1 MLGGSCF
8 LSRLECIILGSGT
21 RGSKPR
27 IPAEMTGSEGIVMEP
42 PNRLD
47 KLSRHGTSE
56 PEAISPTDMETLM
69 HVISHDLRAPIV
81 TIQGFC
87 QELTMACNRLNELFE
102 EEALSNQ
109 VREHLNPLVTQD
121 IPEAVRF
128 IRAGADNVSSVASGI
143 LRFIR
148 LGQMSIQWEGLDV
161 NRLVMGIVASM
172 EFQLKKKGV
181 VVHIGDLPDCTGDDV
196 LVTQVFAN
204 LIDNA
209 QKYLDPGRPGEIII
223 SGKTVNGWS
232 VYAIGDNGIGIPA
245 EHHAHIFQV
254 FHRLD
259 PKQKDGQGLGLAI
272 VRRIIDR
279 HQGKIEVQSTP
290 GEGTTFRV
298 YLPRAIVVE
307 EGEHHES

>member
-1 MLGGSCF
+1 
-8 LSRLECIILGSGT
+8 
-21 RGSKPR
+21 
-27 IPAEMTGSEGIVMEP
+27 MEL
-42 PNRLD
+42 PNRPD
-47 KLSRHGTSE
+47 KLSKLGTGE
-56 PEAISPTDMETLM
+56 PEAVSPTDMETLM

-102 EEALSNQ
+102 EEALSDQ
-109 VREHLNPLVTQD
+109 AREHLNPLVTQD

-128 IRAGADNVSSVASGI
+128 IRAGADNVSSVTSGI

-148 LGQMSIQWEGLDV
+148 LGQMAIQWEGLDV
-161 NRLVMGIVASM
+161 NRLVMGIVTSM
-172 EFQLKKKGV
+172 EFQLKKKEV
-181 VVHIGDLPDCTGDDV
+181 VLQIGDLPDCMGDDV

-209 QKYLDPGRPGEIII
+209 QKYLDPARPGEIVI

-232 VYAIGDNGIGIPA
+232 AYAVADNGIGIPA

-254 FHRLD
+254 FHRLNS
-259 PKQKDGQGLGLAI
+259 KQEGGQGLGLAI

-279 HQGKIEVQSTP
+279 HQGKIEVESTP

-298 YLPRAIVVE
+298 YFPRAIVVE
-307 EGEHHES
+307 EGEHDES

>member
-1 MLGGSCF
+1 MEASNRPDNLSKLG
-8 LSRLECIILGSGT
+8 
-21 RGSKPR
+21 
-27 IPAEMTGSEGIVMEP
+27 TG
-42 PNRLD
+42 
-47 KLSRHGTSE
+47 E
-56 PEAISPTDMETLM
+56 PEAVSPTDIETLM

-102 EEALSNQ
+102 AEALSDR
-109 VREHLNPLVTQD
+109 VREELNPLVTQD

-128 IRAGADNVSSVASGI
+128 IRAGADNVSSVTSGI

-148 LGQMSIQWEGLDV
+148 LGQMAIQWEGLDV

-172 EFQLKKKGV
+172 EFQLKKKEV
-181 VVHIGDLPDCTGDDV
+181 VLQIEDLPDCMGDDV

-209 QKYLDPGRPGEIII
+209 YKYLDPTRPAEITI
-223 SGKTVNGWS
+223 SGRTVNGWS
-232 VYAIGDNGIGIPA
+232 AYAITDNGIGIAA
-245 EHHAHIFQV
+245 EHQDHIFQV

-259 PKQKDGQGLGLAI
+259 TKREGGQGLGLAI

-279 HQGKIEVQSTP
+279 HQGKIEVESMP
-290 GEGTTFRV
+290 GKGTTFRV
-298 YLPRAIVVE
+298 FFPRGVVAE
-307 EGEHHES
+307 EGERHES

>member
-1 MLGGSCF
+1 
-8 LSRLECIILGSGT
+8 
-21 RGSKPR
+21 
-27 IPAEMTGSEGIVMEP
+27 MEL
-42 PNRLD
+42 PNRPD
-47 KLSRHGTSE
+47 KFSKLGTGE
-56 PEAISPTDMETLM
+56 PEAVSPTDMETLM

-102 EEALSNQ
+102 EEALSDQ

-121 IPEAVRF
+121 ILEAVRF
-128 IRAGADNVSSVASGI
+128 IRAGADNVSSVTSGI

-148 LGQMSIQWEGLDV
+148 LGQMAIQWEGLDV
-161 NRLVMGIVASM
+161 NRLVMGIVTSM
-172 EFQLKKKGV
+172 EFQLKKKEV
-181 VVHIGDLPDCTGDDV
+181 VLQIGDLPDCMGDDV

-209 QKYLDPGRPGEIII
+209 HKYLDPARQAEIII

-232 VYAIGDNGIGIPA
+232 AYAIADNGIGIPP
-245 EHHAHIFQV
+245 EHHDHIFQV

-259 PKQKDGQGLGLAI
+259 TKQEGGQGLGLAI

-279 HQGKIEVQSTP
+279 HQGKIEVESIP
-290 GEGTTFRV
+290 GKGTTFRV
-298 YLPRAIVVE
+298 YFPRGMVVE
-307 EGEHHES
+307 EGEHDES